1 MPGRGRGIG
10 MMKCNVMVACSARRA
25 TCGYSACLI
34 NPIFAIPQ
42 LPPIAVVITRDG
54 VFLEPIFA
62 ILSAPCVS
70 GETSHFKRIRNWG
83 RKMWNSAKFI
93 ALAMSASSGTLSS
106 AFDNAVLN
114 ASEMREEA

>member
-1 MPGRGRGIG
+1 MI
-10 MMKCNVMVACSARRA
+10 VACSARRA
-25 TCGYSACLI
+25 TRSYSASLI
-34 NPIFAIPQ
+34 NPVFDIRQ
-42 LPPIAVVITRDG
+42 LPPIAVVITREG

-62 ILSAPCVS
+62 ILSALRVS

-106 AFDNAVLN
+106 AFDSAVLN

>member
-1 MPGRGRGIG
+1 VI
-10 MMKCNVMVACSARRA
+10 VACSARRA
-25 TCGYSACLI
+25 TRSYSASLI
-34 NPIFAIPQ
+34 NPVFDIRQ

-62 ILSAPCVS
+62 ILSSRCAA

-106 AFDNAVLN
+106 AFDSAVLN